1 MTAADRKPPIP
12 GIRIRRPEPEHRRS
26 HQPVRRNSRMDGDW
40 VHQWYRPMTMREKNE
55 LVRAARAYD
64 RAMKQP
70 GEKRGPIGSIGL
82 ELLEELATLAA
93 ACRGRVFPTLS
104 WMQSKLKRSRDTIVG
119 CLRRLSDA
127 GLVTWVRRIVPVDER
142 EAWAR
147 GPQVK
152 QTSNAYRLELPKR
165 LRKFVRKAPPAAD
178 EAARKAEM
186 RARIDGALREESA
199 DARQVK
205 KAVQDAGVERAL
217 ARGAAMKA
225 AAAAATERES
235 SRQAQTGQ
243 KDTSTR
249 SEKGVRPVDGQ
260 AVD

>member
-1 MTAADRKPPIP
+1 MTAATCKLPIS
-12 GIRIRRPEPEHRRS
+12 GIRIRRPESEHRRS
-26 HQPVRRNSRMDGDW
+26 HQPVRRDSRMDGDW
-40 VHQWYRPMTMREKNE
+40 VNQWYRPMTMREKNE

-82 ELLEELATLAA
+82 ELLEELAHLAA
-93 ACRGRVFPTLS
+93 SCRGRVFPTLS
-104 WMQSKLKRSRDTIVG
+104 WMQTKLKRSRDTIVD

-127 GLVTWVRRIVPVDER
+127 GVVSWVRRIQPVDER

-178 EAARKAEM
+178 EATRKAEM
-186 RARIDGALREESA
+186 RARIDGAIREEA
-199 DARQVK
+199 
-205 KAVQDAGVERAL
+205 KAVQDAGVERAM
-217 ARGAAMKA
+217 ARGAAMKEA
-225 AAAAATERES
+225 AAAAAERES
-235 SRQAQTGQ
+235 SRQAQTGD
-243 KDTSTR
+243 KLTSTR
-249 SEKGVRPVDGQ
+249 SGEGVRPVDGQ

>member
-1 MTAADRKPPIP
+1 
-12 GIRIRRPEPEHRRS
+12 
-26 HQPVRRNSRMDGDW
+26 MDGDW
-40 VHQWYRPMTMREKNE
+40 VNQWYRPMTMREKNE

-104 WMQSKLKRSRDTIVG
+104 WMQSKLKRSRDTIVD

-127 GLVTWVRRIVPVDER
+127 GLVSWVRRIVPVDER

-235 SRQAQTGQ
+235 SRSRLKPARRM
-243 KDTSTR
+243 TSTR
-249 SEKGVRPVDGQ
+249 SRERRPSCGRTVCGLM
-260 AVD
+260 